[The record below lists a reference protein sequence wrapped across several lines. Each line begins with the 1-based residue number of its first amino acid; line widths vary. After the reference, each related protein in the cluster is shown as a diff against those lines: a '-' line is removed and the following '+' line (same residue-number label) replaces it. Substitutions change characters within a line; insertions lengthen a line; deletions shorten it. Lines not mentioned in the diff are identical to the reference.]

1 MDKKMKGVVANV
13 RMEVQRECEAN
24 VRNAKS
30 EMQEQIWEKDA
41 RLERFFF
48 NYLRV
53 FLDFS
58 NITLINM
65 FQKISFVFQFYLPRK
80 GYFKKK
86 KRIHG

>member
-41 RLERFFF
+41 RLERFF
-48 NYLRV
+48 LTIHV
-53 FLDFS
+53 FF
-58 NITLINM
+58 
-65 FQKISFVFQFYLPRK
+65 
-80 GYFKKK
+80 
-86 KRIHG
+86 

>member
-41 RLERFFF
+41 RLERFFLTIHVF
-48 NYLRV
+48 
-53 FLDFS
+53 FLDFF
-58 NITLINM
+58 NINELT
-65 FQKISFVFQFYLPRK
+65 
-80 GYFKKK
+80 
-86 KRIHG
+86 